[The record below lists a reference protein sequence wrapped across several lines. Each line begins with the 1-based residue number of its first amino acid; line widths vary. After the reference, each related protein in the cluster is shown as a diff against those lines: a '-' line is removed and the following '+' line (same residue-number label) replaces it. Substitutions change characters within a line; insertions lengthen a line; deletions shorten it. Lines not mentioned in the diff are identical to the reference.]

1 MMYGYYVC
9 RSTAV
14 QRLVCVTMYFFITR
28 VENMD
33 VRVLV
38 LSILSTLV
46 VCIICI
52 LIVYAY

>member
-33 VRVLV
+33 V

-52 LIVYAY
+52 IIVYAY